1 MKTIPVP
8 DLKSAEVLTAPQL
21 NHLHFGGRHTRL
33 APKTIDSDAA
43 SAETTRAKS
52 TISPSDAPITI
63 R

>member
-8 DLKSAEVLTAPQL
+8 ELKSAEILTAPQL

-43 SAETTRAKS
+43 TAANTANTAKPTT
-52 TISPSDAPITI
+52 TAPEINI